1 MCMHIR
7 FMGAARTVTGSR
19 HLLTVNNHQILL
31 DCGLFQG
38 KNEGGGDRNKH
49 FGFDPHQ
56 VHCVILSHAHIDH
69 SGMLPRMVREGFR
82 GKVYAT
88 PATVDLCEIMLLD
101 SARIQENDVRYVNKR
116 RRAHGQK
123 LVEPLYDEDDV
134 RELMRLMVKIPYNTD
149 WTVSRGV
156 DFRFT
161 DAGHILGS
169 AAVSLTLTEDERT
182 VKLAFTGD
190 VGRFHDLILREPQP
204 FPQADVILCE
214 STYGNRLHDST
225 EDSAIQLLD
234 VVRHTCVE
242 KKGRLL
248 IPSFSLGRTQEIVY
262 TLDRMK
268 NAGLLPPIPVYVDSP
283 LSVNATDI
291 MRKHPENFNEEILK
305 YMETDADPFGF
316 NGLEYIQ
323 EKEASQALSNEERP
337 CIIISASG
345 MLEAG
350 RIKHH
355 VKHGIGDASNTIL
368 IVGYCSPGTLGAAL
382 LGGAKEVHIFGEPHK
397 VKAEVVKIGSY
408 SAHADRTEL
417 LSFLKCQDP
426 KQVKHLYLVHGETE
440 AQTEFAEHL
449 HKEGFAHVYAPE
461 FGEKIEL

>member
-1 MCMHIR
+1 MNIR

-38 KNEGGGDRNKH
+38 KNEGGVNRNIS

-69 SGMLPRMVREGFR
+69 SGMLPRLVREGFS
-82 GKVYAT
+82 GKVYCT
-88 PATVDLCEIMLLD
+88 PATADLCQIMLLD

-116 RRAHGQK
+116 RQKRGQK
-123 LVEPLYDEDDV
+123 SIEPLYSENDV
-134 RELMRLMVKIPYNTD
+134 RELLRLLVKVPYDTD
-149 WTVSRGV
+149 WIVSKGV
-156 DFRFT
+156 SFRFT

-169 AAVSLTLTEDERT
+169 AAVSLTLTENERT

-204 FPQADVILCE
+204 FPQADIILCE
-214 STYGNRLHDST
+214 STYGNRLHDTT
-225 EDSAIQLLD
+225 EDSAAQLLE

-268 NAGLLPPIPVYVDSP
+268 SAGLLPPIPVFVDSP
-283 LSVNATDI
+283 LSTNATEI
-291 MRKHPENFNEEILK
+291 MRKHPENFNEDILK
-305 YMETDADPFGF
+305 YMETDPDPFGF

-323 EKEASQALSNEERP
+323 EKEASQALNYEERP

-355 VKHGIGDASNTIL
+355 VKHGISDERNTIL
-368 IVGYCSPGTLGAAL
+368 IVGYCSPGTLGSAL
-382 LGGAKEVHIFGEPHK
+382 VGGAKEVRIFGEPHE
-397 VKAEVVKIGSY
+397 VKAEVVRIGSY
-408 SAHADRTEL
+408 SAHADRNEL
-417 LSFLKCQDP
+417 LDFLKCQDP
-426 KQVKHLYLVHGETE
+426 GKVKHVYLVHGETE
-440 AQTEFAEHL
+440 AQNEFSKYLIET
-449 HKEGFAHVYAPE
+449 GFRSVSAPE
-461 FGEKIEL
+461 FGDKVEL